1 MMIKDKLDHLVTVT
15 KKAGIPATLDP
26 PKITPPGAWVCGRRL
41 DTENLPGFFTT
52 VADVYLITRDTGI
65 IPALETLDGMLEDL
79 IKAIHDDDALEIVGS
94 ALDESVTLPHGAA
107 PLPAYRLSV
116 NIS

>member
-1 MMIKDKLDHLVTVT
+1 MVKDKLDHIVTVT
-15 KKAGIPATLDP
+15 EKAGIPATLDP
-26 PKITPPGAWVCGRRL
+26 PKITPPGAWICGRRL
-41 DTENLPGFFTT
+41 DAEILPGYFTT

-65 IPALETLDGMLEDL
+65 IPALETLDGMLESL
-79 IKAIHDDDALEIVGS
+79 IDAIHDDDSLEIVGS

>member
-15 KKAGIPATLDP
+15 KRAGIPATLDP

-41 DTENLPGFFTT
+41 DTETLPGFFTT

-65 IPALETLDGMLEDL
+65 IPALETLDGMLE
-79 IKAIHDDDALEIVGS
+79 AIGIDSSTATIIVTIETS
-94 ALDESVTLPHGAA
+94 TE
-107 PLPAYRLSV
+107 LPAAVIRFCRS
-116 NIS
+116 SAAM

>member
-1 MMIKDKLDHLVTVT
+1 MIKDKLDHMVTVT
-15 KKAGIPATLDP
+15 KGAGISATLDP
-26 PKITPPGAWVCGRRL
+26 PKINPPGAWICARRL
-41 DTENLPGFFTT
+41 DTETLPGFFTT

-65 IPALETLDGMLEDL
+65 IPALETLDVMLEKL
-79 IKAIHDDDALEIVGS
+79 IDAIHNDDALEIVSS